1 MIMDIYSA
9 FAKKLFGVKYER
21 VSKTLIICFIVFWGL
36 HIADLQIKI
45 APFILYLMTATF
57 TGGVMWQALSSTD
70 NAEYLSNMLMLP
82 FDGVAFTFS
91 YVGALGSYTLVT
103 KTAML
108 WAVVFAV
115 SSWSAAQILCSLLC
129 AVNSI
134 LLTSV
139 IYSMKKWRI
148 ISIAWGIGMI
158 VATILLRDEIVILGL
173 LVANVFLSA
182 SYLKFSDGYCF
193 YRPAASVKQIKS
205 NRHASVWR
213 YFFRYLMT
221 HKNYLVNSA
230 AMCGIA
236 CVLPFIF
243 RKMESNFVL
252 PIGFAILSLN
262 TPLCILLSCDP
273 ALEQA
278 TRFLPEQKKRFYI
291 PYCIFI
297 FGFNLCIDIV
307 FLCSWRIQI
316 GEITLYTVL
325 MALFFALQSAIGSV
339 LLEWLQPIRNWK
351 IESDLWHHPRKYVV
365 PLIML
370 LIGGVLSTVSW
381 LLYVLLIGLVLECVI
396 LIFSETYST
405 VNKSSQHS
413 R

>member
-1 MIMDIYSA
+1 
-9 FAKKLFGVKYER
+9 
-21 VSKTLIICFIVFWGL
+21 
-36 HIADLQIKI
+36 
-45 APFILYLMTATF
+45 
-57 TGGVMWQALSSTD
+57 
-70 NAEYLSNMLMLP
+70 
-82 FDGVAFTFS
+82 
-91 YVGALGSYTLVT
+91 
-103 KTAML
+103 
-108 WAVVFAV
+108 
-115 SSWSAAQILCSLLC
+115 
-129 AVNSI
+129 
-134 LLTSV
+134 
-139 IYSMKKWRI
+139 
-148 ISIAWGIGMI
+148 
-158 VATILLRDEIVILGL
+158 
-173 LVANVFLSA
+173 
-182 SYLKFSDGYCF
+182 
-193 YRPAASVKQIKS
+193 
-205 NRHASVWR
+205 
-213 YFFRYLMT
+213 
-221 HKNYLVNSA
+221 
-230 AMCGIA
+230 
-236 CVLPFIF
+236 
-243 RKMESNFVL
+243 MESNFVL